1 MANPLLVGETDVLY
15 SIFLVVG
22 CAKIVNSM
30 GFQDPEKDSCPID
43 VLSFLHYYNQQGYC
57 LIAIGLMIL

>member
-15 SIFLVVG
+15 LIFLVVG
-22 CAKIVNSM
+22 CAKIVKYV
-30 GFQDPEKDSCPID
+30 GFQALELNYCPID

-57 LIAIGLMIL
+57 LVAIGLMIL